1 MKPCFSILMSACC
14 ALVLMTGCA
23 GKVGKFGD
31 PMRHAQKA
39 PTCVGEILANPDKY
53 VDAEVRVGGV
63 VKTVCDGA
71 GCWMEIAE
79 AIDKEA
85 LFVKFSYDRNVGGR
99 VPVSAVGHRAVC
111 EGKLVST
118 EIPQHMREHYA
129 REIDKPVAAVPARR
143 LQLICP
149 STEIVGIEPA
159 APQPCG
165 EH

>member
-1 MKPCFSILMSACC
+1 MKTSFSILVSACC
-14 ALVLMTGCA
+14 VLALTTGCA
-23 GKVGKFGD
+23 SKVGKFGD
-31 PMRHAQKA
+31 PMRRAQMT

-53 VDAEVRVGGV
+53 VDTEVRVVGV

-111 EGKLVST
+111 EGKLVAM

-129 REIDKPVAAVPARR
+129 REIGKPVSEVPASR
-143 LQLICP
+143 LQLICA
-149 STEIVGIEPA
+149 STEIVGVKPA
-159 APQPCG
+159 AAQACG